1 MPEYENRTKSEL
13 DAALRTLLRQKPLEE
28 LRVRELTEFCG
39 LRRQS
44 FYYHFRDVFD
54 LFAWS
59 MARERALLLD
69 QQANC
74 MTWRQVLLALL
85 RRIEEERPFYQAV
98 LSQGGQASLGA
109 MIPLEDVLE
118 AAQAYYRKRNGSLPD
133 PAAEALERRC
143 GQTVLLSLAE
153 SWARNQLP
161 LTPEEIADSLERTT
175 ERSAEGAVWRTL
187 REQGTWSGTP

>member
-1 MPEYENRTKSEL
+1 MQDYENRTKLEL

-54 LFAWS
+54 LFSWS
-59 MARERALLLD
+59 MERERALLLD
-69 QQANC
+69 QQADC
-74 MTWRQVLLALL
+74 LTWRQVMLALL

-98 LSQGGQASLGA
+98 LAQGGQAGLGT
-109 MIPLEDVLE
+109 MIPLEGVLE
-118 AAQAYYRKRNGSLPD
+118 AAQAYYRKRNGSRPD

-143 GQTVLLSLAE
+143 GQAVLLSLAE

-161 LTPEEIADSLERTT
+161 LTPEEIAESLERTA
-175 ERSAEGAVWRTL
+175 EQSAEGAVWRTL
-187 REQGTWSGTP
+187 RERGEWNGMP